1 MVVIDHSKCVY
12 KCKELK
18 NITIDKYLGLANKNN
33 EVPLHVIYITLLVRD
48 CPPRTHV
55 GASAQSG
62 AIPES
67 YTKTQ
72 I

>member
-12 KCKELK
+12 KCKALK

-33 EVPLHVIYITLLVRD
+33 EVPLHVIYITLFVRD